1 MKLLAK
7 HRLIDF
13 LSVVLIFCALCT
25 IWEAIIL
32 IFRIPRFILP
42 SPWEVLL
49 ALINRR
55 DSLLNALRITSSAVL
70 LGLLASVLA
79 GMIIAIVFA
88 QSHWIRRM
96 LYPYTILLQTVPI
109 VAISPLIVMW
119 AGPGTV
125 SVSLITFII
134 CLAPIIANATQGLI
148 SVDKNLVSLFA
159 MHNASPAQ
167 CFWKLRLPH
176 AVPSLFVG
184 LRISSGISVIGGITG
199 ELFAGSS
206 RVGEGGIGYSI
217 MYASTQ
223 LQTDYLFALVFVAT
237 ALGFTFFFL
246 VSFLEWY
253 FLHHWHESALG
264 QEND

>member
-1 MKLLAK
+1 MKLPSR
-7 HRLIDF
+7 HRLIDL

-32 IFRIPRFILP
+32 ALRIPRFILP
-42 SPWEVLL
+42 SPWEVVL
-49 ALINRR
+49 AVFNRR
-55 DSLLNALRITSSAVL
+55 ESLFNALRITSSAVL
-70 LGLLASVLA
+70 IGLLASVVA

-96 LYPYTILLQTVPI
+96 LYPYTILLH
-109 VAISPLIVMW
+109 
-119 AGPGTV
+119 
-125 SVSLITFII
+125 
-134 CLAPIIANATQGLI
+134 LAPIIANATQGLI

-159 MHNASPAQ
+159 MHNASRTQ
-167 CFWKLRLPH
+167 TFWKLRLPH

-237 ALGFTFFFL
+237 ALGFAFFFL

-253 FLHHWHESALG
+253 FLHHWHESALS

>member
-13 LSVVLIFCALCT
+13 LSVVLIFCALCA

-32 IFRIPRFILP
+32 VFRIPRFILP
-42 SPWEVLL
+42 SPWEVVL
-49 ALINRR
+49 ALISRR

-134 CLAPIIANATQGLI
+134 CLAPIIANATQG
-148 SVDKNLVSLFA
+148 SLAWTRTWSAFLRCIT
-159 MHNASPAQ
+159 HLLPNASGNFD
-167 CFWKLRLPH
+167 CRT
-176 AVPSLFVG
+176 PSLLCLSGFV
-184 LRISSGISVIGGITG
+184 
-199 ELFAGSS
+199 F
-206 RVGEGGIGYSI
+206 RV
-217 MYASTQ
+217 
-223 LQTDYLFALVFVAT
+223 
-237 ALGFTFFFL
+237 
-246 VSFLEWY
+246 
-253 FLHHWHESALG
+253 ES
-264 QEND
+264 Q

>member
-7 HRLIDF
+7 QRLIDS
-13 LSVVLIFCALCT
+13 LSVVLIFCAICAV
-25 IWEAIIL
+25 WEAVIL
-32 IFRIPRFILP
+32 VFRIPRFILP
-42 SPWEVLL
+42 SPWGVVI
-49 ALINRR
+49 ALVDRR
-55 DSLLNALRITSSAVL
+55 ESLFNALRITSSAVL

-79 GMIIAIVFA
+79 GTMIAIVFA
-88 QSHWIRRM
+88 QSQWIRRM

-148 SVDKNLVSLFA
+148 SVDKNLVNLFA

-167 CFWKLRLPH
+167 SFWKLRLPH
-176 AVPSLFVG
+176 AIPSLFVG
-184 LRISSGISVIGGITG
+184 LRIASGISVIGGITG

-223 LQTDYLFALVFVAT
+223 LQTEYLFALVFVAT
-237 ALGFTFFFL
+237 VLGFAFFFL

-264 QEND
+264 QGND

>member
-1 MKLLAK
+1 MKLPSR
-7 HRLIDF
+7 HRLIDL
-13 LSVVLIFCALCT
+13 LSVALIFCALCA

-32 IFRIPRFILP
+32 ALRIPRFILP
-42 SPWEVLL
+42 SPWEVVL
-49 ALINRR
+49 AVFNRR
-55 DSLLNALRITSSAVL
+55 ESLFNALRITSSAVL
-70 LGLLASVLA
+70 IGLLASVVA

-159 MHNASPAQ
+159 MHNASRTQ
-167 CFWKLRLPH
+167 TFWKLRLPH

-184 LRISSGISVIGGITG
+184 LRIASGISVIGGITG

-237 ALGFTFFFL
+237 ALGFAFFFL

-253 FLHHWHESALG
+253 FLHHWHESALS